1 MKCAVTGREYRILG
15 HKGKQV
21 RDILH
26 CADLVAAFVA
36 FHRAPRAGAVY
47 NMGGSRFSHC
57 SLLEAVTLCE
67 ELTGRH
73 MKASYVATP
82 RVGDHIWW
90 VSDVTRFQ
98 ADYPEWQVTRNVR
111 DILAEILE
119 YHRARWARDG

>member
-1 MKCAVTGREYRILG
+1 
-15 HKGKQV
+15 
-21 RDILH
+21 
-26 CADLVAAFVA
+26 
-36 FHRAPRAGAVY
+36 
-47 NMGGSRFSHC
+47 
-57 SLLEAVTLCE
+57 LEAVTLCE

-73 MKASYVATP
+73 MKTSYVATP

-119 YHRARWARDG
+119 YHRARWTRDG